1 MKIIEINKIAVLG
14 CGWLGLPL
22 AKKLLADGYYIKGS
36 TTTVNKIAK
45 LAAAQID
52 PFLVQLNPQ
61 IEGDDINLFLD
72 ADLLIINI
80 PPGRHKGLENNY
92 PTKMENV
99 AKALLNSPISKVIFI
114 SSSSVYPENGAV
126 VDESTPIDAQSAS
139 ALSLFKAEEIFR
151 LLPKIQTTVIRMSG
165 LIGPDRHPGRFFA
178 GKENIPN
185 GLAPVN
191 LIHLDDCIGI
201 IKQVIEKNIWGEV
214 INAAAPDHPTKMD
227 FYNLASQK
235 YNGTTAQFIAEK
247 KDFKVVSSAK
257 LMNKY
262 AYKFKVPLLLE
273 WLLQTPQ
280 N

>member
-22 AKKLLADGYYIKGS
+22 AKKLITEGYYVKGS
-36 TTTVNKIAK
+36 TTSTQKIET
-45 LAAAQID
+45 LAALHID

-61 IEGDDINLFLD
+61 IEGDDIDLFLD

-99 AKALLNSPISKVIFI
+99 AKALLNSSVSKVIFI
-114 SSSSVYPENGAV
+114 SSSSVYPENGAI
-126 VDESTPIDAQSAS
+126 VDESTPIDTQTVS
-139 ALSLFKAEEIFR
+139 ALSLFEAEEIFR
-151 LLPKIQTTVIRMSG
+151 SLPKIQTTVIRMSG
-165 LIGPDRHPGRFFA
+165 LIGPERHPGRFFA

-191 LIHLDDCIGI
+191 LIHLEDCIGI
-201 IKQVIEKNIWGEV
+201 IEHVMEKNIWGEI
-214 INAAAPDHPTKMD
+214 INGAAPDHPTKMD

-235 YNGTTAQFIAEK
+235 YNGTNAQFIGEK
-247 KDFKVVSSAK
+247 NDFKVVSSDK
-257 LMNKY
+257 LIKKY
-262 AYKFKVPLLLE
+262 SYNFKVPLLME

-280 N
+280 S

>member
-22 AKKLLADGYYIKGS
+22 AKKLIAKGYQVKGS
-36 TTTVNKIAK
+36 TTSAHKIAT
-45 LAAAQID
+45 LAASQIA

-61 IEGDDINLFLD
+61 IQGDEINLFLD

-92 PTKMENV
+92 PIKMENV

-114 SSSSVYPENGAV
+114 SSSSVYPENGTIV
-126 VDESTPIDAQSAS
+126 NESTPIDAQTAS
-139 ALSLFKAEEIFR
+139 SLSLFEAEEIFR
-151 LLPKIQTTVIRMSG
+151 SVPKIQTTVIRMSG
-165 LIGPDRHPGRFFA
+165 LIGPGRHPGRFFA

-185 GLAPVN
+185 GLAPIN

-201 IKQVIEKNIWGEV
+201 IEQVIEKNIWGET
-214 INAAAPDHPTKMD
+214 INAAAPDHPSKME
-227 FYNLASQK
+227 FYKLASQK
-235 YNGTTAQFIAEK
+235 FNGGKAHFIEEK
-247 KDFKVVSSAK
+247 KDFKVVSSDK

-262 AYKFKVPLLLE
+262 AYRFKFPDLRK
-273 WLLQTPQ
+273 WLLQTP
-280 N
+280 